1 MGKKL
6 FYTSP
11 RRLRAKYT
19 HRTNLRFVL
28 CVFRPCRE
36 LPPTGGYVRRQAT
49 YVAYSLH
56 IRKYPILIS
65 CSFVL
70 GRYRKGEAHAKKF
83 IYSDDEAPQCPGKNL
98 LYFKPKEAGNLYAV
112 YETTDRNFWTDLA
125 KYNQAEFKKNGTEG
139 KCIEARELIIALPE
153 SFTEYP
159 PDRLLQIFTDHFRQ
173 TYGTDCIAALHHNKR
188 KTNYHIHLI
197 FSERTLLEQPIEK
210 VATRNMFYDEKGNH
224 VRTKKEIL
232 DEEGNIRKR
241 CKVIHKGEVY
251 ERQIFSIKDKHFKAE
266 NFLDTVKQDYTNLIN
281 QYVWDKSQ
289 RLEVFER
296 GGMYL
301 ATKKIGKNN
310 PKATEIEADN
320 SKRTLWN
327 QTVDRAIV
335 TGVSKS
341 EIMQIKK
348 ERITDKIVESVWLYG
363 NRPNLLSSIIG
374 TAIAVLEL
382 LISKVFLK
390 TLELADKV
398 ISKELEA
405 RPENT
410 DFKEQKAVPEES
422 RKQTDTPKPAI
433 PPRPQPSPEAVSY
446 KHLCEIYQK
455 LQEQNKAIFALEK
468 QRSDLEIELSDS
480 KGIFKAKRRSELSTE
495 IAGLEERISRMKA
508 RLSHIVKEYGYQNA
522 EAFYK
527 AFHKSETAYGDYQ
540 DSLKNWKQRYGEKPQ
555 SLHDRLISKKQD
567 IKERELTRPYSPPNR
582 GRSR

>member
-1 MGKKL
+1 MPRNSFIQMTKLHNVRGRIYYISSPKKQ
-6 FYTSP
+6 
-11 RRLRAKYT
+11 
-19 HRTNLRFVL
+19 
-28 CVFRPCRE
+28 E
-36 LPPTGGYVRRQAT
+36 
-49 YVAYSLH
+49 
-56 IRKYPILIS
+56 
-65 CSFVL
+65 
-70 GRYRKGEAHAKKF
+70 
-83 IYSDDEAPQCPGKNL
+83 
-98 LYFKPKEAGNLYAV
+98 NLYAV
-112 YETTDRNFWTDLA
+112 YETTERSFWSDLA
-125 KYNQAEFKKNGTEG
+125 KCNHAEFKKSGTEG

-159 PDRLLQIFTDHFRQ
+159 PDKLLQIFTDHFRQ

-232 DEEGNIRKR
+232 DEDGNIRKR

-251 ERQIFSIKDKHFKAE
+251 ERQIFSIKDKRFKAE

-281 QYVWDKSQ
+281 QYVQNEKQ
-289 RLEVFER
+289 RLQVFER

-310 PKATEIEADN
+310 PKAAEMEADN
-320 SKRTLWN
+320 AKRTLWN

-335 TGVSKS
+335 TGVAKS

-348 ERITDKIVESVWLYG
+348 ERITDRIAESVWIYG

-382 LISKVFLK
+382 LISKVLLK

-405 RPENT
+405 E
-410 DFKEQKAVPEES
+410 
-422 RKQTDTPKPAI
+422 
-433 PPRPQPSPEAVSY
+433 PEAVSY

-495 IAGLEERISRMKA
+495 IAGLEERISRMKV
-508 RLSHIVKEYGYQNA
+508 RLSQIVKEYGYPNA

-527 AFHKSETAYGDYQ
+527 AFHKAETAYGDYQ
-540 DSLKNWKQRYGEKPQ
+540 DSLKNWEQQYGEKPQ
-555 SLHDRLISKKQD
+555 SLHDKLKSKKQD
-567 IKERELTRPYSPPNR
+567 IKSS
-582 GRSR
+582 GVMSRDKL

>member
-1 MGKKL
+1 MPRNSFIQMTKLHNVWGRIYYISSPKKQ
-6 FYTSP
+6 
-11 RRLRAKYT
+11 
-19 HRTNLRFVL
+19 
-28 CVFRPCRE
+28 E
-36 LPPTGGYVRRQAT
+36 
-49 YVAYSLH
+49 
-56 IRKYPILIS
+56 
-65 CSFVL
+65 
-70 GRYRKGEAHAKKF
+70 
-83 IYSDDEAPQCPGKNL
+83 
-98 LYFKPKEAGNLYAV
+98 NLYAV

-125 KYNQAEFKKNGTEG
+125 KYNQAEFKKSGTEG

-251 ERQIFSIKDKHFKAE
+251 ERQIFSIKDKIFKAE

-281 QYVWDKSQ
+281 QYVRDKSQ

-310 PKATEIEADN
+310 PKATEMEADN
-320 SKRTLWN
+320 QKRMQWN
-327 QTVDRAIV
+327 EAVDRALV
-335 TGVSKS
+335 TGVPKT

-348 ERITDKIVESVWLYG
+348 ERITDRIAMSISMFG
-363 NRPNLLSSIIG
+363 NVSGKLGAIIG
-374 TAIAVLEL
+374 TAIAVLEMRITDIL
-382 LISKVFLK
+382 TRAKEFAEKIFYR
-390 TLELADKV
+390 EPEPIIEKV
-398 ISKELEA
+398 IPQEVTVEIEQ
-405 RPENT
+405 PE
-410 DFKEQKAVPEES
+410 VP
-422 RKQTDTPKPAI
+422 KQPVI
-433 PPRPQPSPEAVSY
+433 PPRPRMSEEAAMY
-446 KHLCEIYQK
+446 HRLCAIKQK
-455 LQEQNKAIFALEK
+455 LDVQNNAIFIAER
-468 QRSDLEIELSDS
+468 QRGDLAIELSECT
-480 KGIFKAKRRSELSTE
+480 GIFNARKRSELTRT
-495 IAGLEERISRMKA
+495 IAKADDGIRSMKTH
-508 RLSHIVKEYGYQNA
+508 LSHIVREHGFENV

-527 AFHKSETAYGDYQ
+527 VFLMAKADYS
-540 DSLKNWKQRYGEKPQ
+540 DSCRRAKEWEEQYGEKPQ
-555 SLHDRLISKKQD
+555 SLHDMLKSKKQD
-567 IKERELTRPYSPPNR
+567 IKERELTRQYSPPNR

>member
-1 MGKKL
+1 MPRNSFIQMTKLHNVRGRIYYISSPKKQ
-6 FYTSP
+6 
-11 RRLRAKYT
+11 
-19 HRTNLRFVL
+19 
-28 CVFRPCRE
+28 E
-36 LPPTGGYVRRQAT
+36 
-49 YVAYSLH
+49 
-56 IRKYPILIS
+56 
-65 CSFVL
+65 
-70 GRYRKGEAHAKKF
+70 
-83 IYSDDEAPQCPGKNL
+83 
-98 LYFKPKEAGNLYAV
+98 NLYAV

-125 KYNQAEFKKNGTEG
+125 KYNQAEFKKSGTEG

-232 DEEGNIRKR
+232 DEDGNIRKR

-251 ERQIFSIKDKHFKAE
+251 ERQIFSIKDKRFKAE

-281 QYVWDKSQ
+281 QYVQNEKQ
-289 RLEVFER
+289 RLQVFER

-310 PKATEIEADN
+310 PKAAEMEADN
-320 SKRTLWN
+320 AKRTLWN

-335 TGVSKS
+335 TGVAKS

-348 ERITDKIVESVWLYG
+348 ERITDRIAESVWIYG

-382 LISKVFLK
+382 LISKVLLK

-405 RPENT
+405 E
-410 DFKEQKAVPEES
+410 
-422 RKQTDTPKPAI
+422 
-433 PPRPQPSPEAVSY
+433 PEAVSY

>member
-1 MGKKL
+1 MPRNSFIQMTKLHNVRGRIYYISSPKKQ
-6 FYTSP
+6 
-11 RRLRAKYT
+11 
-19 HRTNLRFVL
+19 
-28 CVFRPCRE
+28 E
-36 LPPTGGYVRRQAT
+36 
-49 YVAYSLH
+49 
-56 IRKYPILIS
+56 
-65 CSFVL
+65 
-70 GRYRKGEAHAKKF
+70 
-83 IYSDDEAPQCPGKNL
+83 
-98 LYFKPKEAGNLYAV
+98 NLYAV
-112 YETTDRNFWTDLA
+112 YETTERSFWSDLA
-125 KYNQAEFKKNGTEG
+125 KCNHAEFKKSGTEG

-159 PDRLLQIFTDHFRQ
+159 PDKLLQIFTDHFRQ

-232 DEEGNIRKR
+232 DEDGNIRKR

-251 ERQIFSIKDKHFKAE
+251 ERQIFSIKDKRFKAE

-281 QYVWDKSQ
+281 QYVQNEKQ
-289 RLEVFER
+289 RLQVFER

-310 PKATEIEADN
+310 PKAAEMEADN
-320 SKRTLWN
+320 AKRTLWN

-335 TGVSKS
+335 TGVAKS

-348 ERITDKIVESVWLYG
+348 ERITDRIAESVWIYG

-382 LISKVFLK
+382 LISKVLLK

-405 RPENT
+405 E
-410 DFKEQKAVPEES
+410 
-422 RKQTDTPKPAI
+422 
-433 PPRPQPSPEAVSY
+433 PEAVSY

-495 IAGLEERISRMKA
+495 IAGLEERISRMKV
-508 RLSHIVKEYGYQNA
+508 RLSQIVKEYGYPNA

-527 AFHKSETAYGDYQ
+527 AFHKAETAYGDYQ

>member
-1 MGKKL
+1 MPRNSFIQMTKLHNVRGRIYYISSPKKQ
-6 FYTSP
+6 
-11 RRLRAKYT
+11 
-19 HRTNLRFVL
+19 
-28 CVFRPCRE
+28 E
-36 LPPTGGYVRRQAT
+36 
-49 YVAYSLH
+49 
-56 IRKYPILIS
+56 
-65 CSFVL
+65 
-70 GRYRKGEAHAKKF
+70 
-83 IYSDDEAPQCPGKNL
+83 
-98 LYFKPKEAGNLYAV
+98 NLYAV

-251 ERQIFSIKDKHFKAE
+251 ERQIFSIKDKRFKAE

-281 QYVWDKSQ
+281 QYVQNEKQ
-289 RLEVFER
+289 RLQVFER

-310 PKATEIEADN
+310 PKAAEMEADN
-320 SKRTLWN
+320 AKRTLWN

-335 TGVSKS
+335 TGVAKS

-348 ERITDKIVESVWLYG
+348 ERITDRIAESVWIYG

-382 LISKVFLK
+382 LISKVLLK

-405 RPENT
+405 E
-410 DFKEQKAVPEES
+410 
-422 RKQTDTPKPAI
+422 
-433 PPRPQPSPEAVSY
+433 PEAVSY

-495 IAGLEERISRMKA
+495 IAGLEERISRMKV
-508 RLSHIVKEYGYQNA
+508 RLSQIVKEYGYPNA

-527 AFHKSETAYGDYQ
+527 AFHKAETAYGDYQ
-540 DSLKNWKQRYGEKPQ
+540 DSLKNWEQQYGEKPQ
-555 SLHDRLISKKQD
+555 SLHDKLKSKKQD

>member
-1 MGKKL
+1 MPRNSFIQMTKLHNVRGRIYYISSPKKQ
-6 FYTSP
+6 
-11 RRLRAKYT
+11 
-19 HRTNLRFVL
+19 
-28 CVFRPCRE
+28 E
-36 LPPTGGYVRRQAT
+36 
-49 YVAYSLH
+49 
-56 IRKYPILIS
+56 
-65 CSFVL
+65 
-70 GRYRKGEAHAKKF
+70 
-83 IYSDDEAPQCPGKNL
+83 
-98 LYFKPKEAGNLYAV
+98 NLYAV
-112 YETTDRNFWTDLA
+112 YETTERSFWSDLA
-125 KYNQAEFKKNGTEG
+125 KCNHAEFKKSGTEG

-159 PDRLLQIFTDHFRQ
+159 PDKLLQIFTDHFRQ

-232 DEEGNIRKR
+232 DEDGNIRKR

-251 ERQIFSIKDKHFKAE
+251 ERQIFSIKDKRFKAE

-281 QYVWDKSQ
+281 QYVQDEKQ
-289 RLEVFER
+289 RLQVFER

-310 PKATEIEADN
+310 PKAAEMEADN
-320 SKRTLWN
+320 AKRTLWN

-335 TGVSKS
+335 TGVAKS

-348 ERITDKIVESVWLYG
+348 ERITDRIAESVWIYG

-382 LISKVFLK
+382 LISKVLLK

-405 RPENT
+405 E
-410 DFKEQKAVPEES
+410 
-422 RKQTDTPKPAI
+422 
-433 PPRPQPSPEAVSY
+433 PEAVSY

-495 IAGLEERISRMKA
+495 IAGLEERISRMKV
-508 RLSHIVKEYGYQNA
+508 RLSQIVKEYGYPNA

-527 AFHKSETAYGDYQ
+527 AFHKAETAYGDYQ
-540 DSLKNWKQRYGEKPQ
+540 DSLKNWEQQYGEKPQ
-555 SLHDRLISKKQD
+555 SLHDKLKSKKQD

>member
-1 MGKKL
+1 MPRNSFIQMTKLHNVRGRIYYISSPKKQ
-6 FYTSP
+6 
-11 RRLRAKYT
+11 
-19 HRTNLRFVL
+19 
-28 CVFRPCRE
+28 E
-36 LPPTGGYVRRQAT
+36 
-49 YVAYSLH
+49 
-56 IRKYPILIS
+56 
-65 CSFVL
+65 
-70 GRYRKGEAHAKKF
+70 
-83 IYSDDEAPQCPGKNL
+83 
-98 LYFKPKEAGNLYAV
+98 NLYAV
-112 YETTDRNFWTDLA
+112 YETTERSFWSDLA
-125 KYNQAEFKKNGTEG
+125 KCNHAEFKKSGTEG

-159 PDRLLQIFTDHFRQ
+159 PDKLLQIFTDHFRQ

-232 DEEGNIRKR
+232 DEDGNIRKR

-251 ERQIFSIKDKHFKAE
+251 ERQIFSIKDKRFKAE

-281 QYVWDKSQ
+281 QYVQNEKQ
-289 RLEVFER
+289 RLQVFER

-310 PKATEIEADN
+310 PKAAEMEADN
-320 SKRTLWN
+320 AKRTLWN

-335 TGVSKS
+335 TGVAKS

-348 ERITDKIVESVWLYG
+348 ERITDRIAESVWIYG

-382 LISKVFLK
+382 LISKVLLK

-405 RPENT
+405 E
-410 DFKEQKAVPEES
+410 
-422 RKQTDTPKPAI
+422 
-433 PPRPQPSPEAVSY
+433 PEAVSY

-495 IAGLEERISRMKA
+495 IAGLEERISRMKV
-508 RLSHIVKEYGYQNA
+508 RLSQIVKEYGYPNA

-527 AFHKSETAYGDYQ
+527 AFHKAETAYGDYQ
-540 DSLKNWKQRYGEKPQ
+540 DSLKNWEQQYGEKPQ

>member
-1 MGKKL
+1 MPRNSFIQMTKLHNVRGRIYYISSPKKQ
-6 FYTSP
+6 
-11 RRLRAKYT
+11 
-19 HRTNLRFVL
+19 
-28 CVFRPCRE
+28 E
-36 LPPTGGYVRRQAT
+36 
-49 YVAYSLH
+49 
-56 IRKYPILIS
+56 
-65 CSFVL
+65 
-70 GRYRKGEAHAKKF
+70 
-83 IYSDDEAPQCPGKNL
+83 
-98 LYFKPKEAGNLYAV
+98 NLYAV

-125 KYNQAEFKKNGTEG
+125 KYNQAEFKKSGTEG

-173 TYGTDCIAALHHNKR
+173 TYETDCIAALHHNKR

-251 ERQIFSIKDKHFKAE
+251 ERQIFSIKDKRFKAE

-281 QYVWDKSQ
+281 QYVQNEKQ
-289 RLEVFER
+289 RLQVFER

-310 PKATEIEADN
+310 PKAAEMEADN
-320 SKRTLWN
+320 AKRTLWN

-335 TGVSKS
+335 TGVAKS

-348 ERITDKIVESVWLYG
+348 ERITDRIAESVWIYG

-382 LISKVFLK
+382 LISKVLLK

-405 RPENT
+405 E
-410 DFKEQKAVPEES
+410 
-422 RKQTDTPKPAI
+422 
-433 PPRPQPSPEAVSY
+433 PEAVSY

-495 IAGLEERISRMKA
+495 IAGLEERISRMKV
-508 RLSHIVKEYGYQNA
+508 RLSQIVKEYGYPNA

-527 AFHKSETAYGDYQ
+527 AFHKAETAYGDYQ
-540 DSLKNWKQRYGEKPQ
+540 DSLKNWEQQYGEKPQ
-555 SLHDRLISKKQD
+555 SLHDKLKSKKQD

>member
-1 MGKKL
+1 MPRNSFIQMTKLHNVRGRIYYISSPKKQ
-6 FYTSP
+6 
-11 RRLRAKYT
+11 
-19 HRTNLRFVL
+19 
-28 CVFRPCRE
+28 E
-36 LPPTGGYVRRQAT
+36 
-49 YVAYSLH
+49 
-56 IRKYPILIS
+56 
-65 CSFVL
+65 
-70 GRYRKGEAHAKKF
+70 
-83 IYSDDEAPQCPGKNL
+83 
-98 LYFKPKEAGNLYAV
+98 NLYAV
-112 YETTDRNFWTDLA
+112 YETTERSFWSDLA
-125 KYNQAEFKKNGTEG
+125 KCNHAEFKKSGTEG

-232 DEEGNIRKR
+232 DEDGNIRKR

-251 ERQIFSIKDKHFKAE
+251 ERQIFSIKDKRFKAE

-281 QYVWDKSQ
+281 QYVQNEKQ
-289 RLEVFER
+289 RLQVFER

-310 PKATEIEADN
+310 PKAAEMEADN
-320 SKRTLWN
+320 AKRTLWN

-335 TGVSKS
+335 TGVAKS

-348 ERITDKIVESVWLYG
+348 ERITDRIAESVWIYG

-382 LISKVFLK
+382 LISKVLLK

-405 RPENT
+405 E
-410 DFKEQKAVPEES
+410 
-422 RKQTDTPKPAI
+422 
-433 PPRPQPSPEAVSY
+433 PEAVSY

-495 IAGLEERISRMKA
+495 IAGLEERISRMKV
-508 RLSHIVKEYGYQNA
+508 RLSQIVKEYGYPNA

-527 AFHKSETAYGDYQ
+527 AFHKAETAYGDYQ
-540 DSLKNWKQRYGEKPQ
+540 DSLKNWEQQYGEKPQ
-555 SLHDRLISKKQD
+555 SLHDKLKSKKQD

>member
-1 MGKKL
+1 MPRNSFIQMTKLHNVRGRIYYISSPKKQ
-6 FYTSP
+6 
-11 RRLRAKYT
+11 
-19 HRTNLRFVL
+19 
-28 CVFRPCRE
+28 E
-36 LPPTGGYVRRQAT
+36 
-49 YVAYSLH
+49 
-56 IRKYPILIS
+56 
-65 CSFVL
+65 
-70 GRYRKGEAHAKKF
+70 
-83 IYSDDEAPQCPGKNL
+83 
-98 LYFKPKEAGNLYAV
+98 NLYAV
-112 YETTDRNFWTDLA
+112 YETTERSFWSDLA
-125 KYNQAEFKKNGTEG
+125 KCNHAEFKKSGTEG

-159 PDRLLQIFTDHFRQ
+159 PDKLLQIFTDHFRQ

-232 DEEGNIRKR
+232 DEDGNIRKR

-251 ERQIFSIKDKHFKAE
+251 ERQIFSIKDKRFKAE
-266 NFLDTVKQDYTNLIN
+266 NFLDTVKQDYSNLIN
-281 QYVWDKSQ
+281 QYVQNEKQ
-289 RLEVFER
+289 RLQVFER

-310 PKATEIEADN
+310 PKAAEMEADN
-320 SKRTLWN
+320 AKRTLWN

-335 TGVSKS
+335 TGVAKS

-348 ERITDKIVESVWLYG
+348 ERITDRIAESVWIYG

-382 LISKVFLK
+382 LISKVLLK

-405 RPENT
+405 E
-410 DFKEQKAVPEES
+410 
-422 RKQTDTPKPAI
+422 
-433 PPRPQPSPEAVSY
+433 PEAVSY

-495 IAGLEERISRMKA
+495 IAGLEERISRMKV
-508 RLSHIVKEYGYQNA
+508 RLSQIVKEYGYPNA

-527 AFHKSETAYGDYQ
+527 AFHKAETAYGDYQ
-540 DSLKNWKQRYGEKPQ
+540 DSLKNWEQQYGEKPQ
-555 SLHDRLISKKQD
+555 SLHDKLKSKKQD

>member
-1 MGKKL
+1 MPRNSFIQMTKLHNVRGRIYYISSPKKQ
-6 FYTSP
+6 
-11 RRLRAKYT
+11 
-19 HRTNLRFVL
+19 
-28 CVFRPCRE
+28 E
-36 LPPTGGYVRRQAT
+36 
-49 YVAYSLH
+49 
-56 IRKYPILIS
+56 
-65 CSFVL
+65 
-70 GRYRKGEAHAKKF
+70 
-83 IYSDDEAPQCPGKNL
+83 
-98 LYFKPKEAGNLYAV
+98 NLYAV
-112 YETTDRNFWTDLA
+112 YETTERSFWSDLA
-125 KYNQAEFKKNGTEG
+125 KCNHAEFKKSGTEG

-159 PDRLLQIFTDHFRQ
+159 PDKLLQIFTDHFRQ

-232 DEEGNIRKR
+232 DEDGNIRKR

-251 ERQIFSIKDKHFKAE
+251 ERQIFSIKDKRFKAE

-281 QYVWDKSQ
+281 QYVQNEKQ
-289 RLEVFER
+289 RLQVFER

-310 PKATEIEADN
+310 PKAAEMEADN
-320 SKRTLWN
+320 AKRTLWN

-335 TGVSKS
+335 TGVAKS

-348 ERITDKIVESVWLYG
+348 ERITDRIAESVWIYG

-382 LISKVFLK
+382 LISKVLLK

-405 RPENT
+405 E
-410 DFKEQKAVPEES
+410 
-422 RKQTDTPKPAI
+422 
-433 PPRPQPSPEAVSY
+433 PEAVSY

-495 IAGLEERISRMKA
+495 IAGLEERISRMKV
-508 RLSHIVKEYGYQNA
+508 RLSQIVKEYGYPNA

-527 AFHKSETAYGDYQ
+527 AFHKAETAYGDYQ
-540 DSLKNWKQRYGEKPQ
+540 DSLKNWEQQYGEKPQ
-555 SLHDRLISKKQD
+555 SLHDKLKSKKQD

>member
-1 MGKKL
+1 M
-6 FYTSP
+6 
-11 RRLRAKYT
+11 
-19 HRTNLRFVL
+19 
-28 CVFRPCRE
+28 
-36 LPPTGGYVRRQAT
+36 
-49 YVAYSLH
+49 
-56 IRKYPILIS
+56 
-65 CSFVL
+65 
-70 GRYRKGEAHAKKF
+70 
-83 IYSDDEAPQCPGKNL
+83 
-98 LYFKPKEAGNLYAV
+98 
-112 YETTDRNFWTDLA
+112 
-125 KYNQAEFKKNGTEG
+125 
-139 KCIEARELIIALPE
+139 IIALPE

-266 NFLDTVKQDYTNLIN
+266 NFLDTLKQDYTNLIN

-301 ATKKIGKNN
+301 ATKKIGKHN

-422 RKQTDTPKPAI
+422 RQI
-433 PPRPQPSPEAVSY
+433 
-446 KHLCEIYQK
+446 H
-455 LQEQNKAIFALEK
+455 
-468 QRSDLEIELSDS
+468 
-480 KGIFKAKRRSELSTE
+480 
-495 IAGLEERISRMKA
+495 
-508 RLSHIVKEYGYQNA
+508 
-522 EAFYK
+522 
-527 AFHKSETAYGDYQ
+527 
-540 DSLKNWKQRYGEKPQ
+540 Q
-555 SLHDRLISKKQD
+555 SLPYRQDHSHHRKQFLTSTYAKFIKSCKNRIKQFLHSRNSEVTLKLNCPTAKVSSKQKGV
-567 IKERELTRPYSPPNR
+567 PNFQQR
-582 GRSR
+582 

>member
-1 MGKKL
+1 MPRNSFIQMTKLHNVRGRIYYISSPKKQ
-6 FYTSP
+6 
-11 RRLRAKYT
+11 
-19 HRTNLRFVL
+19 
-28 CVFRPCRE
+28 E
-36 LPPTGGYVRRQAT
+36 
-49 YVAYSLH
+49 
-56 IRKYPILIS
+56 
-65 CSFVL
+65 
-70 GRYRKGEAHAKKF
+70 
-83 IYSDDEAPQCPGKNL
+83 
-98 LYFKPKEAGNLYAV
+98 NLYAV

-335 TGVSKS
+335 TGVSGASICTLPLKPNT
-341 EIMQIKK
+341 QPKK
-348 ERITDKIVESVWLYG
+348 VGLADTSVCTLKDVISYARVVTSSPKRSTIVFI
-363 NRPNLLSSIIG
+363 RLLSHRKS
-374 TAIAVLEL
+374 TRTF
-382 LISKVFLK
+382 S
-390 TLELADKV
+390 
-398 ISKELEA
+398 
-405 RPENT
+405 PEN
-410 DFKEQKAVPEES
+410 
-422 RKQTDTPKPAI
+422 I
-433 PPRPQPSPEAVSY
+433 
-446 KHLCEIYQK
+446 
-455 LQEQNKAIFALEK
+455 
-468 QRSDLEIELSDS
+468 
-480 KGIFKAKRRSELSTE
+480 
-495 IAGLEERISRMKA
+495 
-508 RLSHIVKEYGYQNA
+508 
-522 EAFYK
+522 
-527 AFHKSETAYGDYQ
+527 
-540 DSLKNWKQRYGEKPQ
+540 KNT
-555 SLHDRLISKKQD
+555 SFV
-567 IKERELTRPYSPPNR
+567 
-582 GRSR
+582 

>member
-36 LPPTGGYVRRQAT
+36 LPPTGGYVRRRAT

-56 IRKYPILIS
+56 IRKYLILIS

-83 IYSDDEAPQCPGKNL
+83 IYSDDEAPQCPGRI
-98 LYFKPKEAGNLYAV
+98 YYISSPKKQENLYAV
-112 YETTDRNFWTDLA
+112 YETTERSFWSDLA
-125 KYNQAEFKKNGTEG
+125 KCNHAEFKKSGTEG

-159 PDRLLQIFTDHFRQ
+159 PDKLLQIFTDHFRQ

-232 DEEGNIRKR
+232 DEDGNIRKR

-251 ERQIFSIKDKHFKAE
+251 ERQIFSIKDKRFKAE

-281 QYVWDKSQ
+281 QYVQDEKQ
-289 RLEVFER
+289 RLQVFER

-310 PKATEIEADN
+310 PKAAEMEADN
-320 SKRTLWN
+320 AKRTLWN

-335 TGVSKS
+335 TGVAKS

-348 ERITDKIVESVWLYG
+348 ERITDRIAESVWIYG

-382 LISKVFLK
+382 LISKVLLK

-405 RPENT
+405 EPENT

-422 RKQTDTPKPAI
+422 RKQADTPKPAI

-495 IAGLEERISRMKA
+495 IAGLEERISRMKV
-508 RLSHIVKEYGYQNA
+508 RLSQIVKEYGYPNA

-527 AFHKSETAYGDYQ
+527 AFHKAETAYGDYQ
-540 DSLKNWKQRYGEKPQ
+540 DSLKNWEQQYGEKPQ
-555 SLHDRLISKKQD
+555 SLHDKLKSKKQD